1 MASYS
6 KIIYHLVFST
16 KNRLPTL
23 KHVPKP
29 EFLKYTWGILKNK
42 ECHLYRI
49 NAVDDHVHLLF
60 SLPPKIALADLVKDI
75 KLATHKWL
83 KTDAAIAGFDGWQ
96 DGYGAFSV
104 SFSELEIIREY
115 IAGQEEHHREVNYRD
130 EFREL
135 LAEYGLAPFENDADF
150 K

>member
-23 KHVPKP
+23 HRVPKP
-29 EFLKYTWGILKNK
+29 EFFKYTWGILKNI

-60 SLPPKIALADLVKDI
+60 SLPPKLALSDLVKDI

-83 KTDAAIAGFDGWQ
+83 KTNALEAGFDGWQ
-96 DGYGAFSV
+96 DGYGAFTL
-104 SFSELEIIREY
+104 SFSELEIIRDY
-115 IAGQEEHHREVNYRD
+115 IAGQDEHHREVTYLD
-130 EFREL
+130 ELREL
-135 LAEYGLAPFENDADF
+135 LAEYGLEPHGNDPDF
-150 K
+150 M